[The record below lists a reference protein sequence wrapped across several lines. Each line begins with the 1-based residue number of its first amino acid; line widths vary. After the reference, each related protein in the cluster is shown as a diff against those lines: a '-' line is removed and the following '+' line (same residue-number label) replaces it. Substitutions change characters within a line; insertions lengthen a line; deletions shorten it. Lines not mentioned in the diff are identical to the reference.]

1 MCAQHLR
8 STLLVSILQLPPC
21 PGSAV
26 VMASPLPAGVGQSL
40 PSVQQVKDAAQ
51 TLIEQ
56 VGLYRSACIRGCIYV
71 RAHWTDE
78 TNADW
83 STVDA
88 LNLAP
93 VEHTLKEYM

>member
-1 MCAQHLR
+1 MH
-8 STLLVSILQLPPC
+8 LLVVYIHIYFCVSISRLRRVRMCELTF
-21 PGSAV
+21 V
-26 VMASPLPAGVGQSL
+26 R
-40 PSVQQVKDAAQ
+40 
-51 TLIEQ
+51 
-56 VGLYRSACIRGCIYV
+56 LYRSACIRGSIYV